1 MQVVALALFVVAPL
15 HGQLGTAPP
24 LVLSVVPIFATMFR
38 GPLTTILL
46 RLGAVGLVYSLLR
59 VLFWLYNRELF
70 PAPPLEVFLGGMRF
84 DASAIAWLNLP
95 WVLLV
100 LISPAPRLRM
110 KRIQLGVFLAVNAI
124 GLFFNCVDL
133 GYYAFSLKRSTADF
147 LQILTTGNDAL
158 NLLPTFVR
166 DFWHIALIYVGSLAF
181 LALAYVRIGKRE
193 QVSPALPWQI
203 GWRIVALGLFVLA
216 SRGGIQLIPL
226 QPLDGAR
233 YGGASYLP
241 VVLNTPFTM
250 LTTLGKPTIEER
262 DYMPQE
268 EADERWPV
276 VQHFEALPPPS
287 PLPANPAF
295 SERVDKPNVVVII
308 LESFSALYSH
318 ELSGGPG
325 YMPFLD
331 SLMQQGLNFT
341 NAYSNGRRSIDGIP
355 SILASMPQWMD
366 EAFITSTYASQPFTS
381 MAELLGG
388 EGYST
393 SFFHGGRNGTMGF
406 DGFAKS
412 AGFDRYVGMN
422 EYTNN
427 GADFD
432 GHWGVRD
439 RPFMQFHARELAKE
453 KQPFLSTMFTLSSH
467 HPYELPAEELER
479 FGSGTQPI
487 HATLRYTDDALR
499 GFFATASTM
508 PWYDNTLFV
517 ITADH
522 TADLERT
529 GSQGQRPID
538 YWIPLVYYSP
548 KPVNSWEERM
558 KEGGFQGVSP
568 MPNDGVTQH
577 IDILPS
583 VMELIGYD
591 KPFFSF
597 GHSSIGTTKGRA
609 VWANNG
615 IYTITRAR
623 QQLLF
628 DGEQVLDVISLE
640 DGTEPNAII
649 TAEME
654 RDLQAALQQ
663 YSRHILRN
671 ELVLKPA
678 KP

>member
-1 MQVVALALFVVAPL
+1 MLDIAFGIGGCRLGSVRCSPTSWED
-15 HGQLGTAPP
+15 GTAAH
-24 LVLSVVPIFATMFR
+24 LDLSVVPIFATMFR
-38 GPLTTILL
+38 GPLTTLLL
-46 RLGAVGLVYSLLR
+46 RLGAVGIVYSLLR

-70 PAPPLEVFLGGMRF
+70 SAPPLEVFLGGMRF

-95 WVLLV
+95 WVLLM
-100 LISPAPRLRM
+100 LIAPTPEHRM
-110 KRIQLGVFLAVNAI
+110 GRIQLAVFLVVNAI

-158 NLLPTFVR
+158 SLLPTFVR
-166 DFWHIALIYVGSLAF
+166 DFWHIALIYGASLAF
-181 LALAYVRIGKRE
+181 LGWAYIRVGERP
-193 QVSPALPWQI
+193 QQQFALPWQI
-203 GWRIVALGLFVLA
+203 AWRIVALGLLVFA
-216 SRGGIQLIPL
+216 SRGGFQLIPL

-241 VVLNTPFTM
+241 VVLNTPFTI
-250 LTTLGKPTIEER
+250 LTTLGKATLEER
-262 DYMPQE
+262 GYMTQE

-276 VQHFEALPPPS
+276 IQQARSVPS
-287 PLPANPAF
+287 SSL
-295 SERVDKPNVVVII
+295 SERPKAPNVVVII

-331 SLMQQGLNFT
+331 SLMRQGLNFT

-381 MAELLGG
+381 MARLLGG

-393 SFFHGGRNGTMGF
+393 SFYHGGRNGTMGF

-422 EYTNN
+422 EYPNN
-427 GADFD
+427 AADFD

-453 KQPFLSTMFTLSSH
+453 KEPFFSTMFTLSSH
-467 HPYELPAEELER
+467 HPYELPNEELDR

-487 HATLRYTDDALR
+487 HATLRYSDDALR

-529 GSQGQRPID
+529 GSHGQRPIN

-548 KPVNSWEERM
+548 GTINAL
-558 KEGGFQGVSP
+558 EGSGALEPQR
-568 MPNDGVTQH
+568 NDGVTQH
-577 IDILPS
+577 IDILPT
-583 VMELIGYD
+583 VMELVGYN

-615 IYTITRAR
+615 IYTITSAL
-623 QQLLF
+623 QQVLY
-628 DGEQVLDVISLE
+628 DGEHVLDVISLE
-640 DGTEPNAII
+640 DGSDATANT
-649 TAEME
+649 TAEMK

-663 YSRHILRN
+663 YSRHLLRN
-671 ELVLKPA
+671 ELVLEPTT
-678 KP
+678 P

>member
-1 MQVVALALFVVAPL
+1 M
-15 HGQLGTAPP
+15 
-24 LVLSVVPIFATMFR
+24 VPIFATMFR
-38 GPLTTILL
+38 GPLTTLLL
-46 RLGAVGLVYSLLR
+46 RLGAVGIVYSLLR

-70 PAPPLEVFLGGMRF
+70 SAPPLEVFLGGMRF

-95 WVLLV
+95 WVLLM
-100 LISPAPRLRM
+100 LIAPTPEHRM
-110 KRIQLGVFLAVNAI
+110 GRIQLAVFLVVNAI

-158 NLLPTFVR
+158 SLLPTFVR
-166 DFWHIALIYVGSLAF
+166 DFWHIALIYGASLAF
-181 LALAYVRIGKRE
+181 LGWAYIRVGERP
-193 QVSPALPWQI
+193 QQQFALPWQI
-203 GWRIVALGLFVLA
+203 AWRIVALGLLVFA
-216 SRGGIQLIPL
+216 SRGGFQLIPL

-241 VVLNTPFTM
+241 VVLNTPFTI
-250 LTTLGKPTIEER
+250 LTTLGKATLEER
-262 DYMPQE
+262 GYMTQE

-276 VQHFEALPPPS
+276 IQQARSVPS
-287 PLPANPAF
+287 SSL
-295 SERVDKPNVVVII
+295 SERPKAPNVVVII

-331 SLMQQGLNFT
+331 SLMRQGLNFT

-355 SILASMPQWMD
+355 AILASMPQWMD

-381 MAELLGG
+381 MARLLGG

-393 SFFHGGRNGTMGF
+393 SFYHGGRNGTMGF

-412 AGFDRYVGMN
+412 AGFDRYVGMS
-422 EYTNN
+422 EYPNN

-453 KQPFLSTMFTLSSH
+453 KEPFFSTMFTLSSH
-467 HPYELPAEELER
+467 HPYELPNEELDR

-487 HATLRYTDDALR
+487 HATLRYSDDALR

-529 GSQGQRPID
+529 GSHGQRPIN

-548 KPVNSWEERM
+548 GTINAL
-558 KEGGFQGVSP
+558 EGSGALEPQR
-568 MPNDGVTQH
+568 NDGVTQH
-577 IDILPS
+577 IDILPT
-583 VMELIGYD
+583 VMELVGYN

-615 IYTITRAR
+615 IYTITSAL
-623 QQLLF
+623 QQVLY
-628 DGEQVLDVISLE
+628 DGEHVLDVISLE
-640 DGTEPNAII
+640 DGSDTTANT
-649 TAEME
+649 TAEMK

-663 YSRHILRN
+663 YSRHLLRN
-671 ELVLKPA
+671 ELVLTPA
-678 KP
+678 TP

>member
-1 MQVVALALFVVAPL
+1 M
-15 HGQLGTAPP
+15 
-24 LVLSVVPIFATMFR
+24 VPIFATMFR
-38 GPLTTILL
+38 GPLSTLLL
-46 RLGAVGLVYSLLR
+46 RLGAVGMVYSLLR

-100 LISPAPRLRM
+100 LIAPTPEHRM
-110 KRIQLGVFLAVNAI
+110 GRIQLAVFLVVNAI

-147 LQILTTGNDAL
+147 LQILTTGNDAVS
-158 NLLPTFVR
+158 LLPTFVR
-166 DFWHIALIYVGSLAF
+166 DFWHIALIYVASLAF
-181 LALAYVRIGKRE
+181 LAWAYIRVGERPQKKF
-193 QVSPALPWQI
+193 ALPWRI
-203 GWRIVALGLFVLA
+203 TWRIVALGLLVFA
-216 SRGGIQLIPL
+216 SRGGFQLIPL

-241 VVLNTPFTM
+241 VVLNTPFTIM
-250 LTTLGKPTIEER
+250 TTLGKATIEER
-262 DYMPQE
+262 GYMTQE

-276 VQHFEALPPPS
+276 IQQARSVPS
-287 PLPANPAF
+287 SSL
-295 SERVDKPNVVVII
+295 SERPKAPNVVVII

-331 SLMQQGLNFT
+331 SLMRQGLNFT

-355 SILASMPQWMD
+355 AILASMPQWMD

-381 MAELLGG
+381 MARLLGG

-393 SFFHGGRNGTMGF
+393 SFYHGGRNGTMGF

-412 AGFDRYVGMN
+412 AGFDRYVGMS
-422 EYTNN
+422 EYPNN

-439 RPFMQFHARELAKE
+439 RPFMQFHAQELAKE
-453 KQPFLSTMFTLSSH
+453 QEPFFSTMFTLSSH
-467 HPYELPAEELER
+467 HPYELPNEELDRFER
-479 FGSGTQPI
+479 GTQPI

-522 TADLERT
+522 TADLDRT
-529 GSQGQRPID
+529 GSHGQRPID

-548 KPVNSWEERM
+548 GTIDPLEESGAEAGSGALGPQR
-558 KEGGFQGVSP
+558 
-568 MPNDGVTQH
+568 NDGVTQH
-577 IDILPS
+577 IDILPT
-583 VMELIGYD
+583 VMELVGYN

-615 IYTITRAR
+615 IYTITNAL
-623 QQLLF
+623 QQVLY
-628 DGEQVLDVISLE
+628 DGEHVLDVISLE
-640 DGTEPNAII
+640 DGGDTTANT
-649 TAEME
+649 TAEMK

-663 YSRHILRN
+663 YSRHLLRN
-671 ELVLKPA
+671 ELVLEPTT
-678 KP
+678 P